1 MKNEIVF
8 YDNIGISCTVS
19 DNDKPAIV
27 LLHGNSLS
35 SLSFK
40 EQFSD
45 ENLKDF
51 GLIAIDF
58 PGHGNSGRVKNPEHN
73 YNLFYFRDAIL
84 YVLKYLGIENF
95 ILAGHSLGGHV
106 AMECLPFVEKCN
118 GLVIWSAPPVKLP
131 LNFQEIF
138 LSNPLQGLLFKK
150 DLSESETDQ
159 LAGILADE
167 KHFTMLKEMI
177 RATDPAFRE
186 ALPASLARQMVSD
199 ESKLLTESG
208 LPVAIFHGEYDS
220 LINYD
225 YYQNLAI
232 PDLWNQKATLIR
244 NASHSPHIE
253 APREFN
259 RFLVQFI
266 SDVNY

>member
-1 MKNEIVF
+1 
-8 YDNIGISCTVS
+8 
-19 DNDKPAIV
+19 
-27 LLHGNSLS
+27 
-35 SLSFK
+35 
-40 EQFSD
+40 
-45 ENLKDF
+45 
-51 GLIAIDF
+51 
-58 PGHGNSGRVKNPEHN
+58 
-73 YNLFYFRDAIL
+73 
-84 YVLKYLGIENF
+84 
-95 ILAGHSLGGHV
+95 
-106 AMECLPFVEKCN
+106 MECLPFVEKCN

-138 LSNPLQGLLFKK
+138 LPNPLQGLLFKK

-167 KHFTMLKEMI
+167 KHFTMVKEMI
-177 RATDPAFRE
+177 RATDPEFRE
-186 ALPASLARQMVSD
+186 TLPASLARQMVSD
-199 ESKLLTESG
+199 ESKLLTESE
-208 LPVAIFHGEYDS
+208 LPVAIFHGEHDS

-253 APREFN
+253 APQEFN
-259 RFLVQFI
+259 RLLVQFI